1 MADRSDDLATAHL
14 AEVREIAGEARARV
28 RALELELAQ
37 TRGALEAACAQAADA
52 NADVEALTPAVAA
65 MRLALE
71 RILGYEGDDLGDF
84 VGHVAPRALAL
95 DAGKE
100 LLAAVESLRVWIVGV
115 AESAT
120 CAFCS
125 PEVSPE
131 KVEAMRVHALAC
143 PKHPVRALA
152 EANTKVAG
160 ELVALRQV
168 VKACDRARKCTCG
181 EPTCEALE
189 DLETAFVLLREVTHA

>member
-14 AEVREIAGEARARV
+14 AEVKEIAGEARARV
-28 RALELELAQ
+28 RELELELAQ
-37 TRGALEAACAQAADA
+37 TRGALAAARAQAADA
-52 NADVEALTPAVAA
+52 NADVEAITPAVAA

-71 RILGYEGDDLGDF
+71 QILEYEGDDLGDF
-84 VGHVAPRALAL
+84 VAHVAPRALAL
-95 DAGKE
+95 EAGKE

-143 PKHPVRALA
+143 SKHPLRALA
-152 EANTKVAG
+152 ESSTKVAG
-160 ELVALRQV
+160 ELVALREV

-189 DLETAFVLLREVTHA
+189 DLDTAFVLLRKVTDA